1 MPAVF
6 EKWWKLRNGIDDAE
20 IPVLPES
27 MAKEVNEFVRLEPFS
42 LASAAKRRAAG
53 RRGESGVSASDNW
66 AFLRPRLK
74 LMVEMQ
80 QKWGNIHKICTT
92 AILSLERLVTLSL
105 TSLTWK
111 VSRLQMQ
118 AARPR
123 TTRRSLCPSGS
134 AIPPRHPPSGG
145 T

>member
-27 MAKEVNEFVRLEPFS
+27 MAKEVNEFVRLEPLS

-92 AILSLERLVTLSL
+92 AILSLETKSCH
-105 TSLTWK
+105 TFFDIPTW
-111 VSRLQMQ
+111 
-118 AARPR
+118 
-123 TTRRSLCPSGS
+123 
-134 AIPPRHPPSGG
+134 
-145 T
+145 